1 LKILITGAAGFLGSY
16 LSEKYVLDKHLVY
29 GIDNLMNGNL
39 NNIRTLLHKKNF
51 KFIRGDITLNEIYSK
66 LPNDFDAIIH
76 LAAQIHVDRSIVN
89 PEETFK
95 INLGGTLKILEFARM
110 NDISKILYS
119 STSEVYGSAEYA
131 PMDEQHPL
139 SAKHPYGVSKI
150 AADRL
155 CYTYNETYDL
165 GVDIIRCFNFFGPRQ
180 KDTGYG
186 GVIAIFIN
194 RVLQNKPP
202 IIYGDGKQT
211 RDYMFVKDAVSAYDK
226 VLRARGNPGRNGINF
241 GSGKEVSINEIAE
254 LAIKHGSND
263 KKLRP
268 IHVEPRPVEVQR
280 LVADISKAK
289 KMLEFKPQFHFERG
303 VTLLIDWYKNYK
315 SELWLY

>member
-1 LKILITGAAGFLGSY
+1 MKILITGAAGFLGSH

-51 KFIRGDITLNEIYSK
+51 KFIRGDIALNEVYSK

-110 NDISKILYS
+110 NDINKILFS

-131 PMDEQHPL
+131 PMDESHPL

-165 GVDIIRCFNFFGPRQ
+165 GVDIIRCFNLFGPRQ

-211 RDYMFVKDAVSAYDK
+211 RDYMFVKDAVYAYDI
-226 VLRARGNPGRNGINF
+226 VLKSRGNPGRNGINF
-241 GSGKEVSINEIAE
+241 GSGKEVSINEIAD
-254 LAIKHGSND
+254 LVIKYGAQDN
-263 KKLRP
+263 KLRP

-280 LVADISKAK
+280 LIADISKAK
-289 KMLEFKPQFHFERG
+289 KLLKFKPQFQFETG
-303 VTLLIDWYKNYK
+303 LALLIDWYKNYK

>member
-1 LKILITGAAGFLGSY
+1 MKILITGAAGFLGSY
-16 LSEKYVLDKHLVY
+16 LSEKYVLDEHLVY
-29 GIDNLMNGNL
+29 GVDNLMNGNL

-51 KFIRGDITLNEIYSK
+51 KFIRGDIALNEIYSK

-110 NDISKILYS
+110 NDINKILFS

-131 PMDEQHPL
+131 PMDERHPL

-202 IIYGDGKQT
+202 IIYGDGRQT
-211 RDYMFVKDAVSAYDK
+211 RDYMFVKDAVSAYDT
-226 VLRARGNPGRNGINF
+226 VLRSRRNPGRNGINF
-241 GSGKEVSINEIAE
+241 GSGKEISINEIAD
-254 LAIKHGSND
+254 LVIKHASPD

-268 IHVEPRPVEVQR
+268 IHVDPRPVEVQR
-280 LVADISKAK
+280 LLADISKAK
-289 KMLEFKPQFHFERG
+289 KLLKFKPQFQFERG
-303 VTLLIDWYKNYK
+303 LVLLIDW
-315 SELWLY
+315 

>member
-1 LKILITGAAGFLGSY
+1 
-16 LSEKYVLDKHLVY
+16 
-29 GIDNLMNGNL
+29 
-39 NNIRTLLHKKNF
+39 
-51 KFIRGDITLNEIYSK
+51 
-66 LPNDFDAIIH
+66 
-76 LAAQIHVDRSIVN
+76 
-89 PEETFK
+89 
-95 INLGGTLKILEFARM
+95 M
-110 NDISKILYS
+110 NDIDKILFS

-131 PMDEQHPL
+131 PMDESHPL

-202 IIYGDGKQT
+202 IIYGNGKQS
-211 RDYMFVKDAVSAYDK
+211 RDYMYVKDAVDAYDT
-226 VLRARGNPGRNGINF
+226 VLRSKGNPGKNGINF
-241 GSGKEVSINEIAE
+241 GSGKEISIKEIADMV
-254 LAIKHGSND
+254 IKHGAKD
-263 KKLRP
+263 KKMQA

-280 LVADISKAK
+280 LIADISKAK
-289 KMLEFKPQFHFERG
+289 KLLKYKPKIEFEKG
-303 VTLLIDWYKNYK
+303 LALLIDWYRNYK

>member
-1 LKILITGAAGFLGSY
+1 MKILITGAAGFLGSH

-29 GIDNLMNGNL
+29 GVDNLMNGNL
-39 NNIRTLLHKKNF
+39 NNVRTLLHKKNF
-51 KFIRGDITLNEIYSK
+51 KFIRGDIALNDVYSK
-66 LPNDFDAIIH
+66 LPNDFDAIFH

-110 NDISKILYS
+110 NDIDKILFS

-131 PMDEQHPL
+131 PMDESHPL
-139 SAKHPYGVSKI
+139 AAKHPYGVSKI

-155 CYTYNETYDL
+155 CYTYNESYDL

-194 RVLQNKPP
+194 RVLQNIPP
-202 IIYGDGKQT
+202 LIYGTGEQS
-211 RDYMFVKDAVSAYDK
+211 RDYMYVDDAVNAYDK
-226 VLRARGNPGRNGINF
+226 ILMARGNPGKSGINF
-241 GSGKEVSINEIAE
+241 GSGTELTVNKIAE
-254 LAIKHGSND
+254 LILTHSGMSD
-263 KKLRP
+263 SLRP
-268 IHVEPRPVEVQR
+268 IHVESRPVEVQR
-280 LVADISKAK
+280 LFADISKANK
-289 KMLEFKPQFHFERG
+289 LLGFEP
-303 VTLLIDWYKNYK
+303 
-315 SELWLY
+315 